1 MTIKDAIKTVELC
14 GTKINQQKLAAAIKR
29 DPSKDFVFAK
39 ETVSG
44 YSLVLVKLG

>member
-1 MTIKDAIKTVELC
+1 MTIKDAIKIVELA
-14 GTKINQQKLAAAIKR
+14 GTKISKEKLLDAIKR

-39 ETVSG
+39 EAVSG